1 MKNAWNG
8 RNHQAPSITQ
18 APGGSSLLHMAQSL
32 SREVRSRYAEEMVLE
47 LERVALGLFEERGVA
62 EVTVEEIAADAGI
75 SPRTF
80 YRHFAGKD
88 DIFQVRIERHASAL
102 RLALGE
108 RPAGEPPLRSLR
120 EALVKVVSHEDS
132 VLRRRWMLVVESS
145 PNLVRA
151 ALGGVHLKVN
161 TVMADFF
168 GDRLGL
174 PAADLVPAMLSAAA
188 GGVVFAANATW
199 LLEGGLLEERLAQ
212 ALDVLETVLDVDA
225 LGSPP
230 PKR

>member
-1 MKNAWNG
+1 
-8 RNHQAPSITQ
+8 
-18 APGGSSLLHMAQSL
+18 MAQSL
-32 SREVRSRYAEEMVLE
+32 ARDVRAKYAEEMVLE

-62 EVTVEEIAADAGI
+62 DVTVEEIAAQAGI

-88 DIFQVRIERHASAL
+88 DIFQVRIDRHANAL
-102 RLALGE
+102 RLALAE
-108 RPAGEPPLRSLR
+108 RPADEPPVRSLR
-120 EALVKVVSHEDS
+120 EALVKVVTVEDTA
-132 VLRRRWMLVVESS
+132 LRRRWMLLVESS

-161 TVMADFF
+161 TVMAEFF
-168 GDRLGL
+168 GERLSL

-212 ALDVLETVLDVDA
+212 ALDVLEAVLDVDA
-225 LGSPP
+225 LATPP